1 MLSQLHYHVQIEPYC
16 PTIQQ
21 YPDILVNSKYVIEI
35 QFSRIDIEEII
46 ERTKGFKQMNME
58 VIWLIQDCRYHR
70 GGYISIHFKHILYIQ

>member
-1 MLSQLHYHVQIEPYC
+1 MLSQLHYRVQIEPYC

-46 ERTKGFKQMNME
+46 ERTKDLEYGSHLVNSR
-58 VIWLIQDCRYHR
+58 LS
-70 GGYISIHFKHILYIQ
+70 IS

>member
-1 MLSQLHYHVQIEPYC
+1 MLSQLHYRVQIEPYC

-46 ERTKGFKQMNME
+46 ERTKDLNSQYGSHLVNSR
-58 VIWLIQDCRYHR
+58 LS
-70 GGYISIHFKHILYIQ
+70 IS

>member
-1 MLSQLHYHVQIEPYC
+1 MLSQLHYRVQIEPYC

-46 ERTKGFKQMNME
+46 ERTKGFKQ
-58 VIWLIQDCRYHR
+58 I
-70 GGYISIHFKHILYIQ
+70 

>member
-46 ERTKGFKQMNME
+46 ERTKGFKTAEYGSHLVNSR
-58 VIWLIQDCRYHR
+58 LS
-70 GGYISIHFKHILYIQ
+70 IS

>member
-1 MLSQLHYHVQIEPYC
+1 MLSQLHYRVQIEPYC

-46 ERTKGFKQMNME
+46 ERTKGFKQ
-58 VIWLIQDCRYHR
+58 
-70 GGYISIHFKHILYIQ
+70 